1 MRLSLRTIYRPF
13 FIAACFL
20 LISVFS
26 LAQGPVIKTSV
37 DKNNI
42 LIGEQL
48 QLKVEASFQPNIY
61 QVNWLS
67 VPDTMPHF
75 EVIARSKIDS
85 SFSSDNKLTGL
96 SQIITLTSFDSGQW
110 RIPSFPINFDPLV
123 DDTTLYLYTDTVSI
137 GVYFLTS
144 DTTNTLKDIKPIRLV
159 PPASRLW
166 YWVVGGVLVFL
177 LIAILIWIIRVN
189 RKNKKVPYKT
199 VASAYD
205 DAMSALGKL
214 NEYDLTN
221 AQQLKI
227 YHSKLAEIFK
237 LFFSYKQNVN
247 RLSRTTDEVLIH
259 LKEERL
265 DNATF
270 ARLAAALRCGD
281 AVKFAKYFPSPAI
294 SKECLADI
302 KTAIESLNK

>member
-1 MRLSLRTIYRPF
+1 MRLSLRTIYRPL
-13 FIAACFL
+13 FIAAFFL
-20 LISVFS
+20 LMSASGF
-26 LAQGPVIKTSV
+26 AQGPVIKTSV

-48 QLKVEASFQPNIY
+48 QLKVEASFEPDLY

-75 EVIARSKIDS
+75 EVIARGKIDS
-85 SFSSDNKLTGL
+85 SFTSDNKLTGL

-110 RIPSFPINFDPLV
+110 RIPSFPINFDPLI
-123 DDTTLYLYTDTVSI
+123 DDTTLYLHTDTVSI

-159 PPASRLW
+159 PPASRFW
-166 YWVVGGVLVFL
+166 YWVVGGVLILL

-199 VASAYD
+199 VASAYS
-205 DAMSALGKL
+205 DAMNALEKL
-214 NEYDLTN
+214 NEYDLTD

-265 DNATF
+265 SNETF

-294 SKECLADI
+294 SKECLTDI

>member
-1 MRLSLRTIYRPF
+1 MRLSLRTIYQPF
-13 FIAACFL
+13 ISACFL
-20 LISVFS
+20 LMSAPGF
-26 LAQGPVIKTSV
+26 AQGPVIKTSV

-48 QLKVEASFQPNIY
+48 QLKVEASFQPDLY
-61 QVNWLS
+61 QVNWVS
-67 VPDTMPHF
+67 VPDSMPHF

-110 RIPSFPINFDPLV
+110 HIPSFDINFDPLK
-123 DDTTLYLYTDTVSI
+123 DDTTFTGKTDTVSI

-159 PPASRLW
+159 PPASRFW
-166 YWVVGGVLVFL
+166 YWVVGGVLVLL

-189 RKNKKVPYKT
+189 RKNRKVPYKT
-199 VASAYD
+199 IASAYD
-205 DAMSALGKL
+205 DAMNALEKL

-221 AQQLKI
+221 PQELKI

-265 DNATF
+265 SNEVFT
-270 ARLAAALRCGD
+270 RLAAALRCGD